1 MYKAPGTRL
10 ENLMVLLAIYIH
22 HLYCVYHGLPDCF
35 RAGKYMRAIGRVLKF
50 TVLVVYSTIREQ

>member
-10 ENLMVLLAIYIH
+10 ENLMVLLAIYNN

-35 RAGKYMRAIGRVLKF
+35 RAGKYRRIGRVLKF